1 MLFDIVHPAHVHF
14 FKHMLTG
21 LQQRGHQTRI
31 VAREKDVTTA
41 LLDRLG
47 FEYETVGRSGKK
59 SLFGMG
65 GELLRRDLVLARVAR
80 SFKPDVIVTRNPAG
94 AQTGRLL
101 GIPSIF
107 DTDDGKAAGIHFW
120 SAAPFAHVITTP
132 DCTDEDYGHRHV
144 KYPGYKQ
151 TAYLHPNHFKPDA
164 SVLQALGVAP
174 GERYFIVRFVAMV
187 ASHDL
192 GEGGLPAAAKRA
204 LIDKLRARGRVF
216 LSSEDQL
223 PDELLPMKFPL
234 PPDRL
239 HDALAFADLLVGD
252 SQTVAAEAAVLG
264 TPSLRVSSWTGRLAY
279 LTELEKRYG
288 LTFAYHPKKAD
299 ELMAHVD
306 RWLAEPSLRQS
317 LASQHQRLLAD
328 KVDMADW
335 FVKFLEAGAPLP
347 TYPRS
352 GQGDQHARAMG

>member
-1 MLFDIVHPAHVHF
+1 MKVLFDIVHPAHVHF

-21 LQQRGHQTRI
+21 LAKRGHETRI

-47 FEYETVGRSGKK
+47 FSYETVGRSGKK

-65 GELLRRDLVLARVAR
+65 SELLRRDMVLARVAR
-80 SFKPDVIVTRNPAG
+80 SFKPDMIVTRNPAG

-101 GIPSIF
+101 GIPAIF

-132 DCTDEDYGHRHV
+132 DCTDEDYGRRHV

-151 TAYLHPNHFKPDA
+151 TAYLHPNHFTPDR

-187 ASHDL
+187 ASHDI
-192 GEGGLPAAAKRA
+192 GEGGLSNADKRA
-204 LIDKLRARGRVF
+204 LIEKLQARGRVF

-223 PDELLPMKFPL
+223 PPELLPLKFPL

-288 LTFAYHPKKAD
+288 LTFAYHPKNVDA
-299 ELMAHVD
+299 LMAHVD

-317 LASQHQRLLAD
+317 LLPQHQRLLAD
-328 KVDMADW
+328 KVDMAEW
-335 FVKFLEAGAPLP
+335 FVDYLETRAP
-347 TYPRS
+347 R
-352 GQGDQHARAMG
+352 ARR

>member
-1 MLFDIVHPAHVHF
+1 MKVLFDIVHPAHVHF

-21 LQQRGHQTRI
+21 LAKRGHETRI

-47 FEYETVGRSGKK
+47 FSYETVGRSGKK

-65 GELLRRDLVLARVAR
+65 SELLRRDLVLAKVAR
-80 SFKPDVIVTRNPAG
+80 NFKPDMIVTRNPAG

-101 GIPSIF
+101 GIPAIF

-132 DCTDEDYGHRHV
+132 DCTDEDYGRRHV

-151 TAYLHPNHFKPDA
+151 TAYLHPNHFTPDR

-187 ASHDL
+187 ASHDI
-192 GEGGLPAAAKRA
+192 GEGGLSNADKRA
-204 LIDKLRARGRVF
+204 LIAKLQARGRVF

-223 PDELLPMKFPL
+223 PPDLLPLKFPL

-279 LTELEKRYG
+279 LTELEHRYG
-288 LTFAYHPKKAD
+288 LTFAYHPNKAD

-317 LASQHQRLLAD
+317 LLPQHQRLLAD
-328 KVDMADW
+328 KVDVAEW
-335 FVKFLEAGAPLP
+335 FVDYLETRAPR
-347 TYPRS
+347 TR
-352 GQGDQHARAMG
+352 R

>member
-1 MLFDIVHPAHVHF
+1 MRFLFDIVHPAHVHF

-21 LQQRGHQTRI
+21 LAKRGHETRI

-47 FEYETVGRSGKK
+47 FSYETVGRSGKK

-65 GELLRRDLVLARVAR
+65 SELLRRDLVLARVAR
-80 SFKPDVIVTRNPAG
+80 QFKPDMIVTRNPAG
-94 AQTGRLL
+94 AQTGRAL
-101 GIPSIF
+101 GIPAIF

-132 DCTDEDYGHRHV
+132 DCSDEDYGKRHV

-151 TAYLHPNHFKPDA
+151 TAYLHPNHFTPDR
-164 SVLQALGVAP
+164 SVLSALGVSE

-192 GEGGLPAAAKRA
+192 GEGGLPLAAKRT
-204 LIDKLRARGRVF
+204 LIDKLRAKGRVF
-216 LSSEDQL
+216 LSSEDTL
-223 PDELLPMKFPL
+223 PDELAAMKFPL
-234 PPDRL
+234 PPDKL

-288 LTFAYHPKKAD
+288 LTFAYHPDRAAA
-299 ELMAHVD
+299 LMAHVD
-306 RWLAEPSLRQS
+306 RWLSEPSLRSS
-317 LASQHQRLLAD
+317 LAPQHRQLLAD
-328 KVDMADW
+328 KVDVAEW
-335 FVKFLEAGAPLP
+335 FIDYLETRAP
-347 TYPRS
+347 RV
-352 GQGDQHARAMG
+352 RR

>member
-1 MLFDIVHPAHVHF
+1 MRVLFDIVHPAHVHF

-21 LQQRGHQTRI
+21 LAKRGHETRI

-47 FEYETVGRSGKK
+47 FEYDSVGRSGKK

-65 GELLRRDLVLARVAR
+65 SELLRRDLVLARVAR
-80 SFKPDVIVTRNPAG
+80 QFKPDMIVTRNPAG

-101 GIPSIF
+101 GIPAIF
-107 DTDDGKAAGIHFW
+107 DTDDGRAAGIHFW

-132 DCTDEDYGHRHV
+132 DCTDEDYGRRHV
-144 KYPGYKQ
+144 QYPGYKQ
-151 TAYLHPNHFKPDA
+151 TAYLHPNHFTPDR
-164 SVLQALGVAP
+164 SVLQALGVAA

-192 GEGGLPAAAKRA
+192 GEGGLSAADKRT
-204 LIDKLRARGRVF
+204 LIDKLQARGRVF
-216 LSSEDQL
+216 LSSEDTL
-223 PDELLPMKFPL
+223 PEELSHMKFPL
-234 PPDRL
+234 APDKL

-288 LTFAYHPKKAD
+288 LTFAYHPKRAS

-306 RWLAEPSLRQS
+306 RWLAEPSLRQT
-317 LASQHQRLLAD
+317 LAPQHQRLLAD
-328 KVDMADW
+328 KVDVAQW
-335 FVKFLEAGAPLP
+335 FIDYLETRAPRVK
-347 TYPRS
+347 R
-352 GQGDQHARAMG
+352 

>member
-1 MLFDIVHPAHVHF
+1 MEP
-14 FKHMLTG
+14 G
-21 LQQRGHQTRI
+21 TRSP
-31 VAREKDVTTA
+31 DPGGTA
-41 LLDRLG
+41 
-47 FEYETVGRSGKK
+47 
-59 SLFGMG
+59 
-65 GELLRRDLVLARVAR
+65 
-80 SFKPDVIVTRNPAG
+80 IVT
-94 AQTGRLL
+94 
-101 GIPSIF
+101 
-107 DTDDGKAAGIHFW
+107 
-120 SAAPFAHVITTP
+120 
-132 DCTDEDYGHRHV
+132 
-144 KYPGYKQ
+144 
-151 TAYLHPNHFKPDA
+151 
-164 SVLQALGVAP
+164 

-192 GEGGLPAAAKRA
+192 GEGGLPVAAKRA
-204 LIDKLRARGRVF
+204 LIDKLSARGRVF

-223 PDELLPMKFPL
+223 PPELLPLKFPL

-317 LASQHQRLLAD
+317 LRPQHQRLLAD
-328 KVDMADW
+328 KVDMAEW
-335 FVKFLEAGAPLP
+335 FVNYLETRAP
-347 TYPRS
+347 R
-352 GQGDQHARAMG
+352 ARR

>member
-1 MLFDIVHPAHVHF
+1 MRVLFDIVHPAHVHF

-21 LQQRGHQTRI
+21 LAARGHATSI

-47 FEYETVGRSGKK
+47 FSYETVGRSGKK
-59 SLFGMG
+59 SLFGMA
-65 GELLRRDLVLARVAR
+65 GELLRRDAALVSVAR
-80 SFKPDVIVTRNPAG
+80 RFRPDVIVTRNPAG
-94 AQTGRLL
+94 AQAGRLL
-101 GIPSIF
+101 GIPAVF

-144 KYPGYKQ
+144 RYPGYKQ
-151 TAYLHPNHFKPDA
+151 TAYLHPNHFTPDR
-164 SVLQALGVAP
+164 SVLEALGVAP

-192 GEGGLPAAAKRA
+192 GEGGLPAEAKRA

-216 LSSEDQL
+216 LSSEDTL
-223 PDELLPMKFPL
+223 PEELLPLKFPL

-279 LTELEKRYG
+279 LTELEHKYG
-288 LTFAYHPKKAD
+288 LTFAYQPARAA
-299 ELMAHVD
+299 ELMQHVD
-306 RWLAEPSLRQS
+306 RWLAEPSLRES
-317 LASQHQRLLAD
+317 LRPNHERLLRD
-328 KVDMADW
+328 KVDIAEW
-335 FVKFLEAGAPLP
+335 FVRFLESGAPLP
-347 TYPRS
+347 TYRAP
-352 GQGDQHARAMG
+352 GAQHAGAAG

>member
-1 MLFDIVHPAHVHF
+1 MRVLFDIVHPAHVHF

-21 LQQRGHQTRI
+21 LSKRGHETRI

-47 FEYETVGRSGKK
+47 FPYDTVGRSAKK

-65 GELLRRDLVLARVAR
+65 RELLNRDVALAKVAFK
-80 SFKPDVIVTRNPAG
+80 FKPDMIVTRNPAG

-132 DCTDEDYGHRHV
+132 DCTEEDYGKRHV

-151 TAYLHPNHFKPDA
+151 TAYLHPNHFTPDR
-164 SVLQALGVAP
+164 SVLSSLGVAP

-187 ASHDL
+187 ASHDV
-192 GEGGLPAAAKRA
+192 GEGGLPLAAKRE
-204 LIDKLRARGRVF
+204 LIEKLRARGKVF

-223 PDELLPMKFPL
+223 PEELAHMKFPL
-234 PPDRL
+234 PADKL
-239 HDALAFADLLVGD
+239 HDALAFADLIVGD

-288 LTFAYHPKKAD
+288 LTFAYHPNNAAD
-299 ELMAHVD
+299 LLAHVD

-317 LASQHQRLLAD
+317 LAPQHQRLLAD
-328 KVDMADW
+328 KVDVAEW
-335 FVKFLEAGAPLP
+335 FVDYLENRAP
-347 TYPRS
+347 RK
-352 GQGDQHARAMG
+352 R

>member
-1 MLFDIVHPAHVHF
+1 MRALFDIVHPAHVHF

-21 LQQRGHQTRI
+21 LERRGHQTCV

-47 FEYETVGRSGKK
+47 FSYETVGRSGKK

-65 GELLRRDLVLARVAR
+65 GELLRRDWALINVAR
-80 SFKPDVIVTRNPAG
+80 RFKPDVIVTRNPAG
-94 AQTGRLL
+94 AQAGRVL
-101 GIPSIF
+101 GIPAVF

-144 KYPGYKQ
+144 RYPGYKQ
-151 TAYLHPNHFKPDA
+151 TAYLHPNHFTPNRD
-164 SVLQALGVAP
+164 VLSALGVAP

-192 GEGGLPAAAKRA
+192 GEGGLPAEAKRA
-204 LIDKLRARGRVF
+204 LIEKLQARGRVF
-216 LSSEDQL
+216 LSSEDAL
-223 PDELLPMKFPL
+223 PPELAPLKFPL

-279 LTELEKRYG
+279 LTELEHKYG
-288 LTFAYHPKKAD
+288 LTFAYQPERAA
-299 ELMAHVD
+299 ELMSHVD
-306 RWLAEPSLRQS
+306 RWLAEPSLRAS
-317 LASQHQRLLAD
+317 LKPNHQRLLDD
-328 KVDMADW
+328 KVDVARW
-335 FVKFLEAGAPLP
+335 FIDFLEAGAPLP
-347 TYPRS
+347 TYRRARS
-352 GQGDQHARAMG
+352 SHVAPA

>member
-1 MLFDIVHPAHVHF
+1 MRILFDIVHPAHVHF
-14 FKHMLTG
+14 FKHMLWE
-21 LQQRGHQTRI
+21 LERRGHQTTI

-47 FEYETVGRSGKK
+47 FNYETVGRSGKK

-65 GELLRRDLVLARVAR
+65 GELLRRDLVLAKVAR
-80 SFKPDVIVTRNPAG
+80 KFKPDMIVTRNPAG

-107 DTDDGKAAGIHFW
+107 DTDDGRAAGIHFW

-164 SVLQALGVAP
+164 SVLDALGVKQ

-192 GEGGLPAAAKRA
+192 GEGGLPLEAKRE
-204 LIDKLRARGRVF
+204 LIAKLQARGRVF

-223 PDELLPMKFPL
+223 PPELAPLKFPL
-234 PPDRL
+234 PPDKL

-279 LTELEKRYG
+279 LTELETRYG
-288 LTFAYHPKKAD
+288 LTFAYQPARAK

-306 RWLAEPSLRQS
+306 RWLAEPSLRAS
-317 LASQHQRLLAD
+317 LAASHQQLLAD
-328 KVDMADW
+328 KVDTAQW
-335 FVKFLEAGAPLP
+335 FVDFIERGAPLP
-347 TYPRS
+347 TYRPR
-352 GQGDQHARAMG
+352 ARG